1 MTWKCA
7 GSSTS
12 DKNVMINT
20 CDIFRPH
27 LGLKVHEAVHYNSLR
42 KNIFHLYLF
51 QSGIWYAITKV
62 WVKLWPPSSSSE
74 WCSEQLFLEA
84 WVTGDLK
91 KTELCVMIYIMND
104 LHFILHIIFSVWH
117 VDLAVSRCCWC
128 PIYQEWL
135 LHWPASFL
143 LPSSCLQCWDS
154 LVDSQSPASLLSHPY
169 SVRPLSQVLRLWLNV
184 NIKQSKRALSYMCL
198 SSDVEWVDIHHR
210 RLVCIIDSLAWA
222 VGSTSLSLFAFC
234 IRDWRWL
241 TVAITSPLLLSTVLW
256 W

>member
-1 MTWKCA
+1 MLFVLPFTSKNKKKLVGKFELLYDMWKFA

-84 WVTGDLK
+84 WVTGDFFL
-91 KTELCVMIYIMND
+91 TELCVMIYIMND
-104 LHFILHIIFSVWH
+104 LHFYFAHYLFCLACRFGRKPMLLVSYISGMAFTLASIFS
-117 VDLAVSRCCWC
+117 S
-128 PIYQEWL
+128 
-135 LHWPASFL
+135 SFIMF
-143 LPSSCLQCWDS
+143 
-154 LVDSQSPASLLSHPY
+154 A
-169 SVRPLSQVLRLWLNV
+169 VLRFFSGFTITGIVIVSSVL
-184 NIKQSKRALSYMCL
+184 SKTPISGPQIMIECEYK
-198 SSDVEWVDIHHR
+198 
-210 RLVCIIDSLAWA
+210 
-222 VGSTSLSLFAFC
+222 TK
-234 IRDWRWL
+234 
-241 TVAITSPLLLSTVLW
+241 
-256 W
+256 